1 MVVDTTLR
9 VLGLW
14 RECAFLP
21 PRAVSRPRRRFYQ
34 EDSDEDEDETAA
46 KDALAVQEEALAA
59 SLSTRVALS
68 RGMLQTLGRLL
79 ALVAQRATA
88 GGTVSNQT
96 AELTALQ
103 VV

>member
-1 MVVDTTLR
+1 MRLSPSPASLCRAHVD
-9 VLGLW
+9 V
-14 RECAFLP
+14 
-21 PRAVSRPRRRFYQ
+21 YQ